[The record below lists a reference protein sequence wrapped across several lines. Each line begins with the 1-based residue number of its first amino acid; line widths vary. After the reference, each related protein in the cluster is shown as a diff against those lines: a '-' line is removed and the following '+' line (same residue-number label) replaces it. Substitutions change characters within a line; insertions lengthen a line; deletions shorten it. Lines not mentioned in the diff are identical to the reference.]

1 MSLQVLEPGLSTLIV
16 DFGRPHS
23 RGLGLPVGGAADR
36 AALALGNALVGNPP
50 DAAALEISLAGP
62 ALQAECD
69 LACVVYGAPF
79 ALRCAGRALKVGTTF
94 TLHAGE
100 VLRIGGAAQGMRC
113 YLCVAGGIDASI
125 VMGSRSSLRPVLAS
139 ERLTCSPATIPGRFV
154 QIDWQWDRA
163 NWWRNPP
170 ENSNKILFVIE
181 GPQADWFDRGG
192 LYGNKDDWGAP
203 EFTVT
208 PASNRMGLRLQGEPL
223 SMPACELVSEAVC
236 PGTVQATRDGQLI
249 ILGVDGQTIGG
260 YPKIAQVISADLDLL
275 GQLRPGERVHF
286 LPVSLEEAQ
295 RLYRAKMAELEQ
307 WLLRLRLTAADV
319 LSS

>member
-36 AALALGNALVGNPP
+36 SSLALGNALVGNPP
-50 DAAALEISLAGP
+50 AAAALEISLAGP
-62 ALQAECD
+62 AVQAECD

-79 ALRCAGRALKVGTTF
+79 ALRCEGRTLKVGTTF

-100 VLRIGGAAQGMRC
+100 VLRIGASAQGMRC
-113 YLCVAGGIDASI
+113 YCCVAGGIETAI
-125 VMGSRSSLRPVLAS
+125 IMGSRSSLRPVQAG
-139 ERLTCSPATIPGRFV
+139 ERLACSPGSITSRFT
-154 QIDWQWDRA
+154 QFGEALWNQSPKPLR
-163 NWWRNPP
+163 
-170 ENSNKILFVIE
+170 VIA
-181 GPQADWFDRGG
+181 GPQADWFDTDE
-192 LYGNKDDWGAP
+192 LYDRDDSHGMRRQ
-203 EFTVT
+203 FTVT
-208 PASNRMGLRLQGEPL
+208 PASNRMGLRLQGEPIR
-223 SMPACELVSEAVC
+223 MPSRELVSEAVC

-275 GQLRPGERVHF
+275 GQLRPGERVVF
-286 LPVSLEEAQ
+286 QPVGLEEAQ

-307 WLLRLRLTAADV
+307 WLLRLRCA
-319 LSS
+319 